1 MGALALKRR
10 AGFRLLAHTA
20 DIGLV
25 AYAPSCAELFIAA
38 ARGFKA
44 LVYGA
49 SPVQVVLRRM
59 VRLEAGDQAELL
71 VAWLNEILFLGENNR
86 LVPAAFEICELT
98 GQTLVAVIAGEP
110 FDPALHAIER
120 SAKAVTYHRLVVEER
135 AAGWYARVY
144 IDL

>member
-1 MGALALKRR
+1 MGALALRRR

-20 DIGLV
+20 DIGLE
-25 AYAPSCAELFIAA
+25 AHAPSCAALFVAA
-38 ARGFKA
+38 AKGFKA
-44 LVYGA
+44 LVYGT
-49 SPVQVVLRRM
+49 SPARAALRRE
-59 VRLEAGDQAELL
+59 VRLEAGDRAELL
-71 VAWLNEILFLGENNR
+71 VAWLNEILFLGEADR
-86 LVPAAFEICELT
+86 LVPAAFEIVELT

-135 AAGWYARVY
+135 AEGWYARVY